1 MNGFRFFIA
10 LAAGVLATPATYGLW
25 HDEAFAAE
33 WKPTS
38 QVELIIPT
46 SAGSGVDNTA
56 RSIQAVLQGAKLVP
70 STVIPLNR
78 PGGMY
83 AVATGYLDRFPG
95 DGHRLLVQ
103 TSTALA
109 AYVTGQL
116 KFNYFDLTPLA
127 NLVNEPISIVVRPD
141 SPIKDAQDL
150 VARLKK
156 DPGGVTIA
164 FASALGNPFHVA
176 AALLAR
182 AGNIDP
188 NKLRIIVYN
197 SSGEGMTQV
206 MGGHVDTFMV
216 TPANFKSLLEAK
228 KIRMIAVSS
237 PQRLDGTL
245 ATVPTFKEQ
254 GFDIQVNLWR
264 GIVGAKG
271 LSQAQIA
278 YWDEVFRKM
287 ANSKEWR
294 EVVDK
299 NGWVSDYKNSKD
311 TREYL
316 KADHDVLKSVL
327 TELGMV
333 K

>member
-1 MNGFRFFIA
+1 MNSFRFLMA
-10 LAAGVLATPATYGLW
+10 VAAGVLATLATCGLW
-25 HDEAFAAE
+25 HNEAFAVE

-38 QVELIIPT
+38 QLEIIIPT
-46 SAGSGVDNTA
+46 SPGSGVDNTA
-56 RSIQAVLQGAKLVP
+56 RTMQAILQGAKLVP
-70 STVIPLNR
+70 SPIIALNK
-78 PGGMY
+78 PAGMY
-83 AVATGYLDRFPG
+83 AVAIGYLDRFPG
-95 DGHRLLVQ
+95 DGHKLLVH

-109 AYVTGQL
+109 AYVIGQL
-116 KFNYFDLTPLA
+116 KFNYFDLTPIA
-127 NLVNEPISIVVRPD
+127 NLVNEPIALVVRPD

-156 DPGGVTIA
+156 DPSSVTIA
-164 FASALGNPFHVA
+164 FASALGNPFHVT

-182 AGNIDP
+182 SANIDP
-188 NKLRIIVYN
+188 NKLTIVVYN

-237 PQRLDGTL
+237 PKRLDGVL

-254 GFDIQVNLWR
+254 GFDIQLNLWR
-264 GIVGAKG
+264 GVVGAKG
-271 LSQAQIA
+271 LSPAQVA
-278 YWDEVFRKM
+278 YWDEVFRRM

-294 EVVDK
+294 DTADK
-299 NGWVSDYKNSKD
+299 NGWVSDYKNSKE

-316 KADHDVLKSVL
+316 KAEYEVLKSVL
-327 TELGMV
+327 TDLGMV